1 VLILQRLAGPAS
13 APRRWSAATAT
24 TTILK
29 TPTIYLLPGLPDL
42 RQFTYGTTTLQMSDL
57 ITQVLRASQHRF
69 IGRMARDPELRS
81 FDSGNCVCNARILI
95 NKPGAKRD
103 DGQEPDGFKL
113 EIWGEKAQAFTD
125 ATRKG
130 DLVDVTG
137 RVKSESWTIAP
148 PASSAPAWW
157 CWLRSGHWQASH
169 GRHHRQQLQ
178 PLQPHHSRRG
188 TRRHWTIRILPF

>member
-1 VLILQRLAGPAS
+1 MSELIS
-13 APRRWSAATAT
+13 
-24 TTILK
+24 
-29 TPTIYLLPGLPDL
+29 
-42 RQFTYGTTTLQMSDL
+42 
-57 ITQVLRASQHRF
+57 QVLRASQHRF

-137 RVKSESWTIAP
+137 RVKSESWNDRTTGEQRTGLVILVDEWALAGHP
-148 PASSAPAWW
+148 RQAAPAPALAAA
-157 CWLRSGHWQASH
+157 CAAAP
-169 GRHHRQQLQ
+169 Q
-178 PLQPHHSRRG
+178 PAWNTAPLDDEEV
-188 TRRHWTIRILPF
+188 PF

>member
-1 VLILQRLAGPAS
+1 
-13 APRRWSAATAT
+13 
-24 TTILK
+24 
-29 TPTIYLLPGLPDL
+29 
-42 RQFTYGTTTLQMSDL
+42 MSDL

-81 FDSGNCVCNARILI
+81 FDSGNCVCNVRILI

-137 RVKSESWTIAP
+137 RVKSETWTDRNTGEQRTGLVVLVEEWALAGKP
-148 PASSAPAWW
+148 RQSAPAAPAPA
-157 CWLRSGHWQASH
+157 RAAAP
-169 GRHHRQQLQ
+169 Q
-178 PLQPHHSRRG
+178 PAWNAAPLSDEDV
-188 TRRHWTIRILPF
+188 PF